1 MARALLKGLFEKG
14 LLESS
19 KEASLQN
26 CFGEI
31 RTSYI
36 GLIEVYWH

>member
-19 KEASLQN
+19 KEASLQR
-26 CFGEI
+26 EI